1 VRRPVARPRGL
12 TAAAVLF
19 AAASVCALAS
29 AAPAAASSGYGQ
41 LIVNPGIVS
50 PGQSVS
56 ILGTCPNN
64 GSPLTGVFSA
74 AFDGGQASV
83 SQGSVNF
90 TGSATIA
97 NGVSAGSYEVSAKC
111 GPGSPMVV
119 ITVSGAGGG
128 MTTPSATT
136 PGGSSWSSS
145 AASSG
150 MSHKY
155 PSSPASLG
163 NAGPG
168 AMGGGMKPTKPSSA
182 ASAGM
187 SATAGAGA
195 AAGSSVNATNPPV
208 TSTGIVRVG
217 LAGSGRSNM
226 TTPVAAAAAAA
237 IVITGAVGFLMLRR
251 RRNTHG
257 THS

>member
-1 VRRPVARPRGL
+1 M
-12 TAAAVLF
+12 F

-41 LIVNPGIVS
+41 LIVNPGTVS
-50 PGQSVS
+50 PGQTVS

-64 GSPLTGVFSA
+64 GSPMTGVFSA

-97 NGVSAGSYEVSAKC
+97 NGVSSGQYEVAAKC

-119 ITVSGAGGG
+119 ITVAGGSG
-128 MTTPSATT
+128 GTMPSTPAATT
-136 PGGSSWSSS
+136 PGGSSWTST
-145 AASSG
+145 APSSG
-150 MSHKY
+150 MSHKYY

-163 NAGPG
+163 NAGAG
-168 AMGGGMKPTKPSSA
+168 AMGGGMKPTKPASS

-195 AAGSSVNATNPPV
+195 AAGSSVNAADPPV
-208 TSTGIVRVG
+208 TSTGIIRVG
-217 LAGSGRSNM
+217 LAGSGQSNM
-226 TTPVAAAAAAA
+226 TTPIAAAAAAA
-237 IVITGAVGFLMLRR
+237 IVITGVVGFLLLRR
-251 RRNTHG
+251 RRNTPG
-257 THS
+257 THI

>member
-1 VRRPVARPRGL
+1 M
-12 TAAAVLF
+12 LF

-29 AAPAAASSGYGQ
+29 AAPAVASSGYGQ
-41 LIVNPGIVS
+41 LIVNPGTVS
-50 PGQSVS
+50 PGQTVS

-64 GSPLTGVFSA
+64 GSPMTGVFSA

-83 SQGSVNF
+83 TQGSVNF
-90 TGSATIA
+90 SGSATIA
-97 NGVSAGSYEVSAKC
+97 GGVSAGQYQVAAKC

-119 ITVSGAGGG
+119 ITVTCGG
-128 MTTPSATT
+128 MMPSTPPATA
-136 PGGSSWSSS
+136 PGGSWSSNPS
-145 AASSG
+145 SSG
-150 MSHKY
+150 MTHKY
-155 PSSPASLG
+155 PSPPASLG
-163 NAGPG
+163 NAGAG
-168 AMGGGMKPTKPSSA
+168 AMGGGTKTTKPASS

-187 SATAGAGA
+187 SAAAGAGA
-195 AAGSSVNATNPPV
+195 AAGSSVNATDPPV

-226 TTPVAAAAAAA
+226 TTPVAAAAGAA

-251 RRNTHG
+251 RRNTPG